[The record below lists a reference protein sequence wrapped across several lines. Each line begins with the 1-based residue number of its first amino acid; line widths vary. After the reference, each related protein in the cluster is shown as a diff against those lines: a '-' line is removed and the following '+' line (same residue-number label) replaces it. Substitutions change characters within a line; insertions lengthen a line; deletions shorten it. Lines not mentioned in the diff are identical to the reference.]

1 MTRSRLVSSLVW
13 VAAICVAIVIVARA
27 KYTAD
32 LSAFLPQSPTPT
44 QRLLVD
50 QLRDGVASRL
60 IIIGL
65 EGGDAAARARVSSRM
80 AAAMRAD
87 QRFTSVSNGE
97 QAGLDKDRE
106 YLFDHRYV
114 LSESVTPDRFT
125 AAGLESAVQ
134 DSLDL
139 LASPIGMLAKE
150 LLPRDPTGEMVQI
163 LDQVSGG
170 QTPRTAEG
178 VWVSKDGRRALIVV
192 QTRANGSDTEGQ
204 QSAIAAIEAAFTAAQ
219 ATRPQAGPTPVP
231 AAAAVKLDLTGPGV
245 FSVNARNTIEHE
257 AIRLSLLSTGLIVL
271 LLLAVYRSLP
281 ALVLGM
287 VPVATGALAGI
298 AAVQLGFGVV
308 HGLTLGFGITLIG
321 ESVDYS
327 IYLFIQSRR
336 AWTTIGLGVLTSICG
351 FAALL
356 PSTFQG
362 VAQLGLYS
370 IVGLTAAALVT
381 RYVLPN
387 WLPANFAVRDVAPL
401 GAGFAAITRRL
412 RRANIV
418 VFLIPVAAG
427 LVLYL
432 HWDSMWNRD
441 IGQLSPL
448 RQEDLDRDARLRG
461 DIGAPDVRY
470 LVVVSEASEQA
481 LLRTSEKIGA
491 ALEPLIETHAIGGF
505 ESPARYLPSE
515 ATQQARLASIPDA
528 PELQARLAKALTG
541 MPLTPAKLT
550 QFVAD
555 VEAARTGA
563 LLRRSDLNGT
573 SLAAGFDSM
582 VAGQDAHWTA
592 ILPLHGPKNV
602 DGMLTDIDA
611 DQVKAAV
618 AAAAPT
624 RAVVLDVKSAADSL
638 YTGYLSQVVHLSLY
652 GLAAIVV
659 LLLIALRS
667 LVRVARVVAPLA
679 LAVLCVAAGLIAFG
693 GALNIL
699 HVIGMLLIVAV
710 GSNYALFFDRRAR
723 ERDAAAEALTLASL
737 IVANAAT
744 VLGFGVLAT
753 SSVPVL
759 SALGSTVAPGALL
772 ALVFSALLAEDGPA
786 GPRGSTLSTADNL
799 AS

>member
-13 VAAICVAIVIVARA
+13 AAAICVAVVIVARA

-65 EGGDAAARARVSSRM
+65 EGGDAAARARVSSHM

-106 YLFDHRYV
+106 YLFNHRYV
-114 LSESVTPDRFT
+114 LSESVTPARFT
-125 AAGLESAVQ
+125 ADGLKSAVQ

-204 QSAIAAIEAAFTAAQ
+204 QSAITAIRSGFAKAA
-219 ATRPQAGPTPVP
+219 RGTPVQ
-231 AAAAVKLDLTGPGV
+231 LELTGPGV

-257 AIRLSLLSTGLIVL
+257 AVRLSLLSTGLIVL

-281 ALVLGM
+281 ALVIGM
-287 VPVATGALAGI
+287 IPVASGALAGI

-356 PSTFQG
+356 PSTFPG

-370 IVGLTAAALVT
+370 IAGLTAAALVT

-401 GAGFAAITRRL
+401 GAGFSAITRRI

-418 VFLIPVAAG
+418 LFLIPVAAA

-448 RQEDLDRDARLRG
+448 REEDLDRDARLRG

-470 LVVVSEASEQA
+470 LVVISEASEQA
-481 LLRTSEKIGA
+481 LLRTSEKIGS

-515 ATQQARLASIPDA
+515 ATQQARLASIPDV
-528 PELQARLAKALTG
+528 PQLQARLAKALAG

-563 LLRRSDLNGT
+563 PLRRSDLNGT

-582 VAGQDAHWTA
+582 VAGRDAHWTA
-592 ILPLHGPKNV
+592 ILPLHGPKNAEGV
-602 DGMLTDIDA
+602 LTDIDA

-737 IVANAAT
+737 LVANAAT

-753 SSVPVL
+753 SAVPVL

-786 GPRGSTLSTADNL
+786 GPRGSTVSTADNL